1 MKKLGCFP
9 ELPHPSDEEQ
19 SENSSLK
26 DQVLTR
32 CTCARARIRKRTV
45 VLWQKVSFLEAIC
58 VNMAPSRHVQHLI
71 PLLILV
77 PYCAYV
83 LSDRFTDHNERKAE
97 NAAKKQQDRER
108 HLVKQIEKEKEKTAG
123 KST

>member
-1 MKKLGCFP
+1 MKNSAISLSC
-9 ELPHPSDEEQ
+9 LPHPSDEEQ
-19 SENSSLK
+19 PETSSLE

-32 CTCARARIRKRTV
+32 CARARKRTV
-45 VLWQKVSFLEAIC
+45 VLWQKVSFLEAIR

-108 HLVKQIEKEKEKTAG
+108 HLVKEIEKEKEKTAG